1 MSKPNQIHIIILSEP
16 VFSSKLKRDN
26 YSCLAAQEALKCR
39 APMQELFL
47 ITITKDWKNEQLKF
61 TINVYNKKWLISRQ
75 NFIFDVIFQKFQ
87 FSVIFR
93 IFFSV
98 FANFCALKSVKQFRI
113 WNMLNNRS
121 KPS

>member
-1 MSKPNQIHIIILSEP
+1 MVIFRLKMDHFLS
-16 VFSSKLKRDN
+16 
-26 YSCLAAQEALKCR
+26 LA
-39 APMQELFL
+39 L
-47 ITITKDWKNEQLKF
+47 IVNFNCSYFGIFVAEVWKNEQLKF
-61 TINVYNKKWLISRQ
+61 TINVYNKKWLICRQ

-87 FSVIFR
+87 FSVIFG

-98 FANFCALKSVKQFRI
+98 FANFYALKSVKQFWI